1 MPITVSS
8 RDSALTIALSGEIDH
23 HAARELMAQLDQAIA
38 ERLPA
43 HLVLDLS
50 GPQREG
56 MTVPRLLELFKEKA
70 ARELDNDRIL
80 MSP

>member
-1 MPITVSS
+1 MS
-8 RDSALTIALSGEIDH
+8 RDILRLGLAEQGITCMMITHNISSALSLGNRT
-23 HAARELMAQLDQAIA
+23 LMMD
-38 ERLPA
+38 RGR
-43 HLVLDLS
+43 LVLDLS